1 MGYDLGLG
9 FVQDRIVS
17 GALMRPLQ
25 QLSLA
30 CRRTE
35 HSSVQESGFRA
46 AGREQLDR
54 IAQPASAGRCKGND
68 GLAGQIMSLKE
79 GVDDPGRD
87 IPPYGEAQIDRVI
100 VCHVVAEH
108 LHFRSAGRITH
119 LNGAAGRLILPVQI
133 LLSVSNLGGY
143 FKQIRANRFSK
154 MLSHFGSMTTR
165 GEVRNQFPTHAHAP
179 RHTV

>member
-68 GLAGQIMSLKE
+68 GLAEQVMSLKE
-79 GVDDPGRD
+79 GIDDP
-87 IPPYGEAQIDRVI
+87 AQPLWRYS
-100 VCHVVAEH
+100 HV
-108 LHFRSAGRITH
+108 R
-119 LNGAAGRLILPVQI
+119 N
-133 LLSVSNLGGY
+133 
-143 FKQIRANRFSK
+143 ANRN
-154 MLSHFGSMTTR
+154 R
-165 GEVRNQFPTHAHAP
+165 
-179 RHTV
+179 

>member
-1 MGYDLGLG
+1 
-9 FVQDRIVS
+9 
-17 GALMRPLQ
+17 MRPLQ

-87 IPPYGEAQIDRVI
+87 IPPYGEAQIYRVI

-133 LLSVSNLGGY
+133 LLRVSNPGGY
-143 FKQIRANRFSK
+143 FKQICANRFSK

-165 GEVRNQFPTHAHAP
+165 GEVRNQFPTHVHAP